1 MGKDL
6 ENFSGKFRERN
17 NFDYLYSDAMYLKSK
32 ENFHPEKQWLGV
44 CGFLI
49 KEDKVRRYFTTL
61 KTRDDYL
68 LNTIIPINT
77 CYTSFYIYDHNYI
90 ENTTLEIFWRDM
102 AHVYSFNSIKD
113 KDLEKQYFCT
123 RGKILKQT
131 ESHILFEIEKHLMWA
146 KDQEDLHKDYKYFS
160 IPKSYIRSIK
170 IEKNWQDAKLKK
182 IKPEIESWI
191 LEGENSIQKIRETK
205 NKDKNEVKIYYSF
218 FNKKFKTGKN
228 K

>member
-1 MGKDL
+1 MKNFEKD
-6 ENFSGKFRERN
+6 FRGKFKPN
-17 NFDYLYSDAMYLKSK
+17 TNTSYLYSDALYLKYPK
-32 ENFHPEKQWLGV
+32 DFKPEKQWLGIV
-44 CGFLI
+44 GFLV
-49 KEDKVRRYFTTL
+49 KEDSLRRYFA
-61 KTRDDYL
+61 KEKKIDDYL
-68 LNTIIPINT
+68 FITIPLTNT
-77 CYTSFYIYDHNYI
+77 CYNSFYIYDHKYE
-90 ENTTLEIFWRDM
+90 ENKTLQIFWRDL
-102 AHVYSFNSIKD
+102 SFAKSFKAIKE
-113 KDLEKQYFCT
+113 KDLEKQYFCSE
-123 RGKILKQT
+123 GKILKQT

-146 KDQEDLHKDYKYFS
+146 KDQEDLHKDYKYLS